1 LSVSYPDEFESTRII
16 ADRQFEKA
24 VELFNSASEE
34 INGKIDSRHIY
45 VNFSQLEVAIISNG
59 KQEMVKTCPAAMGF
73 AFAAGTT
80 DGPGAFDFTQGD
92 DTVSIYYTSCFSI
105 FKFLGHN
112 TDLHMDSCGPYFN
125 LHVVLIFKFSSSCYL
140 AHEILQWT
148 LVVLILNVS

>member
-1 LSVSYPDEFESTRII
+1 LFVSYPDEFESTRII

-34 INGKIDSRHIY
+34 ILGKIDSRHIY
-45 VNFSQLEVAIISNG
+45 VDFSQLEVAGTSNG

-92 DTVSIYYTSCFSI
+92 DTVEYILYFVFLH

-112 TDLHMDSCGPYFN
+112 
-125 LHVVLIFKFSSSCYL
+125 KFSSSCYL
-140 AHEILQWT
+140 AHEMLKWT
-148 LVVLILNVS
+148 LVVLINCQLNTDLI